1 MKLPPEV
8 PGLPAVGNYLE
19 LSRGPLAFFSRVARE
34 YGDVARVQLGP
45 LKRCLVSDPE
55 LVGEILVTNAKLY
68 TKDAFNRDLRAV
80 LGNGLLTSDGDFW
93 KRQRRLAQPPFHA
106 KRVAGYAATFVE
118 RTSHAV
124 RQWKDGQVLD
134 VHEEMMHITL
144 EIVGKTLFGADVADT
159 AVEVGHSLEAVLARS
174 LDLSRR
180 VVPLMDSLPLPKNRR
195 FARAIARLNEIV
207 FKMIADRRRELASS
221 SSAAAQPPRED
232 LLAMLMQAKDD
243 DGTSMSDTQLRDEV
257 MTLFLAGHETTA
269 IALSWTLYLL
279 SQYPN
284 VERELVAHIKDAL
297 GEREPTAADVP
308 ELKLVERVVMEAMRL
323 LPPAWSLGREALV
336 DTTIG
341 GFDIPKGTDI
351 WIVPWALHTDAR
363 WFSEPVLF
371 RPSRFEGDWQK
382 LIPKHAYIPFG
393 AGPRL
398 CIGISFA
405 MLEATLMLTTILQR
419 FSLTLVPGHPIVPL
433 PSVTL
438 RHKYG
443 VRMTVHARA

>member
-8 PGLPAVGNYLE
+8 PGQPYAGNYLE

-34 YGDVARVQLGP
+34 YGDVARVSLGP
-45 LKRCLVSDPE
+45 MKRCLVSDPE

-68 TKDAFNRDLRAV
+68 TKDSFNRDLRPV
-80 LGNGLLTSDGDFW
+80 LGNGLLTSDGEFW

-106 KRVAGYAATFVE
+106 KRVAGYADTFVE
-118 RTSHAV
+118 RTT
-124 RQWKDGQVLD
+124 RTIDKWKDGAVLD
-134 VHEEMMHITL
+134 VHEEMMHATL

-159 AVEVGHSLEAVLARS
+159 AVEVGRSIEAVLARS

-180 VVPLMDSLPLPKNRR
+180 VMPFMDKLPLAKNRR
-195 FARAIARLNEIV
+195 FTSAIARLNEIV
-207 FKMIADRRRELASS
+207 FKMIRDRRSELSS
-221 SSAAAQPPRED
+221 KQEKPRED
-232 LLAMLMQAKDD
+232 LLAMLMQAKDE
-243 DGTSMSDTQLRDEV
+243 DGSSMSDTQLRDEV

-284 VERELVAHIKDAL
+284 VERDVAKEIQTVLGRRPATATDA
-297 GEREPTAADVP
+297 PQ
-308 ELKLVERVVMEAMRL
+308 LKLVERVVMESMRL

-351 WIVPWALHTDAR
+351 WIVPWALHRDGR
-363 WFSEPVLF
+363 WFSEAAYF

-382 LIPKHAYIPFG
+382 QLPKHAYIPFG
-393 AGPRL
+393 GGPRL
-398 CIGISFA
+398 CIGLSFA
-405 MLEATLMLTTILQR
+405 MLEATLMLATILQR

-438 RHKYG
+438 RPKYG
-443 VRMTVHARA
+443 VRMTVHARH